1 MAEEEIRQITR
12 EDCEALYALLAKT
25 ELSED
30 EQREVKDTIKES
42 PNILTDKEF
51 AKHLVLPDLAFEY
64 ATPEELPALIE
75 KNKQAVENMKQVL
88 DNLSGMEDVTI
99 KGKKCAAYLLDNMR
113 FDNGEIVGTQ
123 LAKNIHFLGTA
134 RRKDLISEDD
144 FGQSDTLYKSLYGEE
159 NGYAAN
165 RNARNASGQ
174 KVSDVMRLAEV
185 LREEKYEN
193 VSTVDNVKDQAFMTH
208 ADEQR
213 ETMNVEEGARRPMTI
228 EEYEEGNYRG
238 TLTVAQQEEY
248 KKLKEQKKEATME
261 PKAVDPHRSSDDKKH
276 GNGFKDEDV
285 IKYMYEEW
293 FLAGLSWLFD
303 KAEDCVDMAVDRLL
317 DDTTHRRAVRA
328 HEATMARNKACEDF
342 SKKEKFFDAATASRE
357 EKIRADIAANQAGF
371 AADMQALKK
380 INFNK
385 LSDKEQT
392 QLQGKYGES
401 FIKWIQAAYAKS
413 PESVKRYLDVA
424 PNGYANTYKTANQIN
439 KLAARQ
445 IKIEMQYE
453 VMKDQKAWQQK
464 KSTEFRDD
472 NDLMAEYDKRFSER
486 YEALSEAVSV
496 IQTDVKSTLQA
507 GWRSVDKTN
516 VAQRQNFIN
525 DNVFKVLDA
534 DIQAATDGKEKASAE
549 ERRKR
554 FEKAYKTLPDDKL
567 LTCMIA
573 FVSEAKTDAF
583 LTEQAHLTAEAKTIQ
598 DNDIEKNQYDVNDL
612 RPNKET
618 AKVLKKA
625 ADRREEVIKEGAND
639 KKLFPEAEKDMNYT
653 KNLLEAAIDTD
664 RTKIYTV
671 ISNTEIKVRSDSL
684 VARRCEV
691 EARKKKLA
699 EFVKNMHEHPQNI
712 TYGSVKEPFGRDTGR
727 S

>member
-1 MAEEEIRQITR
+1 MAEEEIKQITR
-12 EDCEALYALLAKT
+12 EDCEALYALLTKK

-30 EQREVKDTIKES
+30 EQRQVKETIEKS

-51 AKHLVLPDLAFEY
+51 SKYLALPDLAFEY
-64 ATPEELPALIE
+64 TTPEELPALIE
-75 KNKQAVENMKQVL
+75 KNKQAVDNMKQVL
-88 DNLSGMEDVTI
+88 DNLSDVEGLTI

-144 FGQSDTLYKSLYGEE
+144 FGQSDTLYTSLYGEE
-159 NGYAAN
+159 NGYGAN
-165 RNARNASGQ
+165 RNARNTSGQ

-193 VSTVDNVKDQAFMTH
+193 VSTVDNVKDQVFMTH

-213 ETMNVEEGARRPMTI
+213 ETLNVEEGNRRPMTI

-248 KKLKEQKKEATME
+248 KKIKEQKKEATME
-261 PKAVDPHRSSDDKKH
+261 PKAVDPHRSSDEKKH

-303 KAEDCVDMAVDRLL
+303 KAEDCVDMAIDRLL
-317 DDTTHRRAVRA
+317 DDTTHRRALRA

-357 EKIRADIAANQAGF
+357 ENIRATIANNQAGF
-371 AADMQALKK
+371 AADMQVLKK
-380 INFNK
+380 IDFNN
-385 LSDKEQT
+385 LSDEEQT
-392 QLQGKYGES
+392 KLQSKYGEP
-401 FIKWIQAAYAKS
+401 FIKWIRAAYAKS
-413 PESVKRYLDVA
+413 PEAVRRYLDDA
-424 PNGYANTYKTANQIN
+424 PSGYANTCKTTNQIA

-453 VMKDQKAWQQK
+453 AMKDQKAWQKK

-472 NDLMAEYDKRFSER
+472 NDLMAEYDKRCAER
-486 YEALSEAVSV
+486 CEALSEAVSV
-496 IQTDVKSTLQA
+496 IQTDVKSTLTA
-507 GWRSVDKTN
+507 GWRSVDKNN

-525 DNVFKVLDA
+525 ENVFKVLDA
-534 DIQAATDGKEKASAE
+534 DIQAATDGKEKVAAE
-549 ERRKR
+549 ERKKR
-554 FEKAYKTLPDDKL
+554 FERAYKTLSDDKL

-583 LTEQAHLTAEAKTIQ
+583 LTEQAHLTSEAKTLQ
-598 DNDIEKNQYDVNDL
+598 DNDITKNQYDVNDL

-618 AKVLKKA
+618 NKVLEKA
-625 ADRREEVIKEGAND
+625 ADRREKVLKEGAND
-639 KKLFPEAEKDMNYT
+639 KKLFPEAEKDINHA
-653 KNLLEAAIDTD
+653 KNLLEAALDSD
-664 RTKIYTV
+664 RTKVYTV
-671 ISNTEIKVRSDSL
+671 IANTEIKVRTDSL
-684 VARRCEV
+684 TARRCEI
-691 EARKKKLA
+691 EARKQKVA
-699 EFVKNMHEHPQNI
+699 EFVKNMHTHPQNI
-712 TYGSVKEPFGRDTGR
+712 TYGSVKEPFGRDAGR